1 VSTAGA
7 GWWDAGGIRGG
18 TVILEKVGDFF
29 ADTTRSLIATGVL
42 VVLLIVWA
50 VMQTTDFRKA
60 FRLKKEGDLEIKQAE
75 LELQQQILR
84 RLEDQNIS
92 EQERAV
98 LLQQLSRPG
107 RN

>member
-1 VSTAGA
+1 MLAASAVAQ
-7 GWWDAGGIRGG
+7 W
-18 TVILEKVGDFF
+18 ILENVGDFF
-29 ADTTRSLIATGVL
+29 ADSTRSLIATGVL

-60 FRLKKEGDLEIKQAE
+60 FRLKKKGDLEIKQAE